1 MKPKKGFLFSPQSAI
16 ALSRN
21 RRPRASLLTSI
32 RRQRTKPK
40 KNFLKKNEIRARS
53 SARELVA
60 ICSSSNSRAKNAYS
74 FDSFPS
80 ALENNGRSLS
90 TKERA
95 RSFFFLTSAMDCA
108 FFQKACLFRKPAFFA
123 REESDYLDILASSV
137 AFLNLNERGTGEEKA
152 KKRGTR
158 KRRRTRF
165 FPRSVIRVVLMCRYY
180 YYHVAEW
187 LYFIRLL
194 LYTFTPA
201 RARETYVFFYHA
213 SIFFF
218 PLPMGATCFA
228 CSSRFF

>member
-1 MKPKKGFLFSPQSAI
+1 MKPKKGLFFLFSPQSAI

-95 RSFFFLTSAMDCA
+95 RSFFFFDVGDGLC
-108 FFQKACLFRKPAFFA
+108 FFSESLLIQKACFFRSRGERLFGYFGLKCRFS
-123 REESDYLDILASSV
+123 ES
-137 AFLNLNERGTGEEKA
+137 E
-152 KKRGTR
+152 
-158 KRRRTRF
+158 
-165 FPRSVIRVVLMCRYY
+165 
-180 YYHVAEW
+180 
-187 LYFIRLL
+187 
-194 LYTFTPA
+194 
-201 RARETYVFFYHA
+201 
-213 SIFFF
+213 
-218 PLPMGATCFA
+218 
-228 CSSRFF
+228 